1 MFQSNSKSTDN
12 SSKTS
17 EGNHQ
22 LVKDALEIGKILG
35 VAVIDNEDA
44 AIKQITTSLKK
55 ERKARAQEKVE
66 G

>member
-35 VAVIDNEDA
+35 VAVIDKEGA
-44 AIKQITTSLKK
+44 TIKRITTTLKK
-55 ERKARAQEKVE
+55 ERKTRLEIRAEA
-66 G
+66 